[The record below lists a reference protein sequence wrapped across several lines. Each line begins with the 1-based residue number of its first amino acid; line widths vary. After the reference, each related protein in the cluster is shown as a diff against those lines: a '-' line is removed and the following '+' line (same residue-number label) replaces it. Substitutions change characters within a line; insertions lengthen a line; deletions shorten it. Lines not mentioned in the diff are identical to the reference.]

1 MNIRVGQEA
10 PDFAAHAYHAGEDRE
25 IRLSA
30 YQGTWVVL
38 LFYMRDFTFV

>member
-1 MNIRVGQEA
+1 MSIRVGQEA
-10 PDFAAHAYHAGEDRE
+10 PGFTADAYHAGEIRE

-30 YQGTWVVL
+30 YRGQWVVL

>member
-1 MNIRVGQEA
+1 MSIRVGHEA
-10 PDFAAHAYHAGEDRE
+10 PDFTADAYHAGEIRE

-30 YQGTWVVL
+30 YREQWVVL

>member
-1 MNIRVGQEA
+1 MSIRVGQEA
-10 PDFAAHAYHAGEDRE
+10 PDFTADAYHAGEIRE

-30 YQGTWVVL
+30 YRGQWVVL

>member
-1 MNIRVGQEA
+1 MSIRVGQEA
-10 PDFAAHAYHAGEDRE
+10 PDFTADAYHAGEERE

-30 YQGTWVVL
+30 YRGQWVVL